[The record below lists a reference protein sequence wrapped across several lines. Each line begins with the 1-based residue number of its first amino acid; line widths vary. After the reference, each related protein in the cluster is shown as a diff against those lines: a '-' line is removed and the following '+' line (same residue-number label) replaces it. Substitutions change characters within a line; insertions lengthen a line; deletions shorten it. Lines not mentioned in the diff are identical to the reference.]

1 MYNRRK
7 PSSKEMKVTRAQN
20 ARRFAVAT
28 KSAARHVDV
37 ANLVNAVRTASRS
50 VVLGVQ
56 RGATAKEMEALRE
69 VEEIAIASLNNA
81 RQVRRVEQCDAGFDM
96 LYPVDMLY
104 PEHTNIKIKNPTK
117 KRGSFVMDN
126 GIPNTKRQNLNFR
139 THIVWKKETFREGG
153 KWSSKTKFLSY
164 SKHPESLE
172 KKIKQKIAFQKQ
184 SRFEQY
190 GRDEDSDFHN
200 EDIIV
205 LRWLPLG
212 PGWED

>member
-139 THIVWKKETFREGG
+139 THIVWKKENFREGG

-172 KKIKQKIAFQKQ
+172 KKIKHKIALQKQ
-184 SRFEQY
+184 SRLEHY
-190 GRDEDSDFHN
+190 GRVEDSDFHN

>member
-81 RQVRRVEQCDAGFDM
+81 SSNARRRVEQCDAGF
-96 LYPVDMLY
+96 DMLY

-184 SRFEQY
+184 SRLEQY
-190 GRDEDSDFHN
+190 GRDEDYDSDFHN
-200 EDIIV
+200 EDITV
-205 LRWLPLG
+205 LHWLPLG